1 MGGELVRKCCLFPV
15 RELLE
20 RRPVHPTQQLSMYRR
35 LERGMLSDAH
45 MQSIVLLPWLMCA
58 RNIFLS
64 AFANNS
70 FVYAFVSFPV
80 ATGTGPQH
88 CKCNSGWQGSTC
100 SEAICEV
107 CDLNHGACTAPE
119 TCECKDPSK
128 WKGTACD
135 LPICSVC
142 TNGNCT
148 APATCTCQEG
158 GEVPSAYLTSPRSSI
173 AGGSAPGGRWFES
186 EPPIQVQMHI
196 SRKANAIETPVRAAT
211 ARARPVLCN
220 IAPG

>member
-1 MGGELVRKCCLFPV
+1 MRKCCLFPV

-158 GEVPSAYLTSPRSSI
+158 SKISFVLSLFLGVRPIPCLLLDFPAMKAPLVMRSCRRSTVFL
-173 AGGSAPGGRWFES
+173 GNMFT
-186 EPPIQVQMHI
+186 IQQ
-196 SRKANAIETPVRAAT
+196 R
-211 ARARPVLCN
+211 VLLGCSC
-220 IAPG
+220 